1 MYLKEHMMKR
11 FKNWRKRSQ
20 KNRKLNKGM
29 WMKMINFNKIKEKI
43 NNSLIKEMMIRE
55 KFEN

>member
-11 FKNWRKRSQ
+11 FKNWRKRNQ
-20 KNRKLNKGM
+20 KNRKINKGM

-43 NNSLIKEMMIRE
+43 NNRLIKEMMIRE